1 MADTYTKI
9 ADLIDPEV
17 MGDMVSARIPK
28 KLRVAP
34 FAKVDDTLAGVPGDT
49 ITVPAYAY
57 IGDADIVAEGEAV
70 TIEKMTTSTRK
81 ATVKKAMKGIGLTD
95 EAVLSGYGNPV
106 GEANTQLAMAIAAKI
121 DNDCMDVL
129 QTATLTYD
137 GSAGIISYAGVVDA
151 VDALQEEQATEKV
164 IFVHPK
170 QVTQLRKDAEFTST
184 DKYPANVRMSGEIG
198 SIAGCRV
205 APSKKVPL
213 VLVMHG
219 YTASMYAI
227 AEESRW
233 YDVAEQNG
241 FIVVFA
247 QGLVRPA
254 DLMGNIPTAMWLA
267 GPFAALAGK
276 DTDPSVD
283 LEFINSLLDRM
294 ERDYSIDTTRVYA
307 TGHSN
312 GSLMT
317 WATACRYASRFA
329 AIAPVGYM
337 FAPLPELD
345 PAVLLPTWAF
355 LGEYDSAGVAELV
368 EDNGTVKALQG
379 WNAHNATN
387 EAAVAESASYDGAF
401 VTKSFMG
408 GNAPLV
414 QYTVVKDTPHVYLQE
429 ESVAIWNEFFSRYS
443 RGADGTLYYQGNAV
457 TAGKHQPSADW
468 YAAK

>member
-28 KLRVAP
+28 SCAWHPLPRWMIPWLVS
-34 FAKVDDTLAGVPGDT
+34 
-49 ITVPAYAY
+49 PAIPSRCPPMPTSAMPT
-57 IGDADIVAEGEAV
+57 IVAEGEAV

-205 APSKKVPL
+205 VPSKKVPL
-213 VLVMHG
+213 VEVGSGKTKCYACPIIKLEADHDNEDEVPALTI
-219 YTASMYAI
+219 YRKRAVNVETERKPKIRTTEITA
-227 AEESRW
+227 
-233 YDVAEQNG
+233 D
-241 FIVVFA
+241 
-247 QGLVRPA
+247 
-254 DLMGNIPTAMWLA
+254 
-267 GPFAALAGK
+267 
-276 DTDPSVD
+276 
-283 LEFINSLLDRM
+283 EF
-294 ERDYSIDTTRVYA
+294 YV
-307 TGHSN
+307 
-312 GSLMT
+312 
-317 WATACRYASRFA
+317 
-329 AIAPVGYM
+329 
-337 FAPLPELD
+337 
-345 PAVLLPTWAF
+345 AVL
-355 LGEYDSAGVAELV
+355 S
-368 EDNGTVKALQG
+368 
-379 WNAHNATN
+379 N
-387 EAAVAESASYDGAF
+387 EA
-401 VTKSFMG
+401 K
-408 GNAPLV
+408 
-414 QYTVVKDTPHVYLQE
+414 VVL
-429 ESVAIWNEFFSRYS
+429 
-443 RGADGTLYYQGNAV
+443 
-457 TAGKHQPSADW
+457 
-468 YAAK
+468 AKFKA

>member
-205 APSKKVPL
+205 VPSKKVPL
-213 VLVMHG
+213 V
-219 YTASMYAI
+219 
-227 AEESRW
+227 E
-233 YDVAEQNG
+233 VA
-241 FIVVFA
+241 
-247 QGLVRPA
+247 PA
-254 DLMGNIPTAMWLA
+254 KPSAMPALSSSWKPT
-267 GPFAALAGK
+267 
-276 DTDPSVD
+276 T
-283 LEFINSLLDRM
+283 
-294 ERDYSIDTTRVYA
+294 TTR
-307 TGHSN
+307 TR
-312 GSLMT
+312 
-317 WATACRYASRFA
+317 C
-329 AIAPVGYM
+329 
-337 FAPLPELD
+337 PL
-345 PAVLLPTWAF
+345 
-355 LGEYDSAGVAELV
+355 
-368 EDNGTVKALQG
+368 
-379 WNAHNATN
+379 
-387 EAAVAESASYDGAF
+387 
-401 VTKSFMG
+401 
-408 GNAPLV
+408 
-414 QYTVVKDTPHVYLQE
+414 
-429 ESVAIWNEFFSRYS
+429 
-443 RGADGTLYYQGNAV
+443 
-457 TAGKHQPSADW
+457 
-468 YAAK
+468 

>member
-184 DKYPANVRMSGEIG
+184 DKYPRQCADVRRDRLHCGLPCGAQQKGAAGGGWLRQNQVLCLPYHQAGSRPRQRGRGARSDHLPQARGECGNRAQTQDPHHRDHSGRILRCRAFQRG
-198 SIAGCRV
+198 QGGAG
-205 APSKKVPL
+205 KV
-213 VLVMHG
+213 
-219 YTASMYAI
+219 
-227 AEESRW
+227 
-233 YDVAEQNG
+233 
-241 FIVVFA
+241 
-247 QGLVRPA
+247 QGLRC
-254 DLMGNIPTAMWLA
+254 I
-267 GPFAALAGK
+267 
-276 DTDPSVD
+276 
-283 LEFINSLLDRM
+283 
-294 ERDYSIDTTRVYA
+294 
-307 TGHSN
+307 
-312 GSLMT
+312 
-317 WATACRYASRFA
+317 
-329 AIAPVGYM
+329 
-337 FAPLPELD
+337 
-345 PAVLLPTWAF
+345 
-355 LGEYDSAGVAELV
+355 
-368 EDNGTVKALQG
+368 
-379 WNAHNATN
+379 
-387 EAAVAESASYDGAF
+387 
-401 VTKSFMG
+401 
-408 GNAPLV
+408 
-414 QYTVVKDTPHVYLQE
+414 
-429 ESVAIWNEFFSRYS
+429 
-443 RGADGTLYYQGNAV
+443 
-457 TAGKHQPSADW
+457 
-468 YAAK
+468 